1 MKTILKRCDADPE
14 VITKEHILQKAHEL
28 NSLQVLLQTHVI
40 KKSTFYHNV
49 GQSATL
55 TIFAEKKMKEKKK
68 KQKKN
73 NKSNNSDTDS
83 EAIQ

>member
-1 MKTILKRCDADPE
+1 M
-14 VITKEHILQKAHEL
+14 
-28 NSLQVLLQTHVI
+28 LLQTHVI
-40 KKSTFYHNV
+40 KKSTFYHTV

-68 KQKKN
+68 KQQKN
-73 NKSNNSDTDS
+73 NKSNKSDTDS